1 MISGNE
7 SHTRQVKFRDKLY
20 QFEKRKISCPLLFLL
35 SYFETWEDT
44 SEAWKT
50 LEMKSNTFWNETE
63 PINFQSSTKR
73 TTSPFQEIFYRF
85 FFFFFDSFYF
95 KSHLEAQI
103 FIIWFPRKKQTNK
116 QTYSSL
122 RRLFSTPEICRIH
135 SCAMCSPPWC

>member
-20 QFEKRKISCPLLFLL
+20 QFEKIKIFCPLLFLL

-50 LEMKSNTFWNETE
+50 LEIGTRLNLSISNHPLKGQEAHFRK
-63 PINFQSSTKR
+63 SSTD
-73 TTSPFQEIFYRF
+73 

-103 FIIWFPRKKQTNK
+103 TII
-116 QTYSSL
+116 
-122 RRLFSTPEICRIH
+122 
-135 SCAMCSPPWC
+135 

>member
-20 QFEKRKISCPLLFLL
+20 QFEKIKIFCPLLFLL

-50 LEMKSNTFWNETE
+50 LEIGTRLNLSISNHPLKGQEAHFRK
-63 PINFQSSTKR
+63 SSTD
-73 TTSPFQEIFYRF
+73 F

-103 FIIWFPRKKQTNK
+103 TII
-116 QTYSSL
+116 
-122 RRLFSTPEICRIH
+122 
-135 SCAMCSPPWC
+135 